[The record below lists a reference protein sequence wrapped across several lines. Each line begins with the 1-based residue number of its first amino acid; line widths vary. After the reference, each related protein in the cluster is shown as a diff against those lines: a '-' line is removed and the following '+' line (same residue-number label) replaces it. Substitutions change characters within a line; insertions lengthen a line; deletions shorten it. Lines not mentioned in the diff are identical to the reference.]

1 MATSQKLNATSD
13 FAPPLSLY
21 ELRSLLIANSAYN
34 DKKE

>member
-1 MATSQKLNATSD
+1 MAHPRKLKATSD
-13 FAPPLSLY
+13 FTPFY